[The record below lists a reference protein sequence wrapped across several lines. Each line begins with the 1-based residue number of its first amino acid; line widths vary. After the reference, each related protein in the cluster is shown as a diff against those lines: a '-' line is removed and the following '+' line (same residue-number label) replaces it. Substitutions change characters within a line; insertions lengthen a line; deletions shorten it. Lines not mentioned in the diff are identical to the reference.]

1 MGGGQQG
8 MIAAPVHVP
17 HLLNACP
24 ERLAAVARTPRA
36 IYAHRGECGSGDGG
50 GRLGEGGTMAT
61 RFFARFFDFF
71 TTLVLYYNS
80 CHSALGNGV
89 GTPSLFFFY

>member
-24 ERLAAVARTPRA
+24 ERLAAVARPPRA

-61 RFFARFFDFF
+61 RRWGGLGLCGEGLAAATAQWWRRALLRAREFPL
-71 TTLVLYYNS
+71 LV
-80 CHSALGNGV
+80 
-89 GTPSLFFFY
+89 